1 MIFVRH
7 KETVDNYLWHRKTLK
22 CDVQYLL
29 GKPYEIFLPRPL
41 VLESRMIQESVQSVC
56 LVPRHTLRLLRYV
69 HALAL
74 TAYTAVACLDNI
86 HKLVNNIDRHDSDRI
101 SDNRYF
107 ILARVHYCP
116 SNRKIKILI
125 VA

>member
-1 MIFVRH
+1 MR
-7 KETVDNYLWHRKTLK
+7 D
-22 CDVQYLL
+22 
-29 GKPYEIFLPRPL
+29 KPYEISLTSSSSRVTNDSRKCSKCLPL
-41 VLESRMIQESVQSVC
+41 
-56 LVPRHTLRLLRYV
+56 YV

-74 TAYTAVACLDNI
+74 TAYTAAACLDII
-86 HKLVNNIDRHDSDRI
+86 HQLVNNIDRHDSDRI

-116 SNRKIKILI
+116 SNRKIKVLI

>member
-1 MIFVRH
+1 MR
-7 KETVDNYLWHRKTLK
+7 
-22 CDVQYLL
+22 YLL
-29 GKPYEIFLPRPL
+29 RPL
-41 VLESRMIQESVQSVC
+41 VLVSRMIQESVQSVC

-74 TAYTAVACLDNI
+74 TAYTAVACLDII
-86 HKLVNNIDRHDSDRI
+86 HELVNNIDRRDSDRI

-125 VA
+125 VE